1 MLALFSE
8 KVDKETTNT
17 KDRGPLIAEKGH
29 EDFSDN
35 GDRNIKGNKDMT
47 AKGNEDTNTEEDE
60 DMNTEEDEDMNT
72 KEDEDMNTEEDEDID
87 AEENKDINAKENED
101 IDIEENGGYN
111 ITPHKL
117 TAGSEA
123 DSNTGS
129 DEYNTLAEPKQD
141 AIPIN
146 TGALTKVTKN
156 NTASEYIASIDKL
169 ADSVNQSSPSK
180 LDAPAKIRRPLPRS
194 RRRDVHQ

>member
-1 MLALFSE
+1 M
-8 KVDKETTNT
+8 DKETTNT

-35 GDRNIKGNKDMT
+35 RDYNIEGNK
-47 AKGNEDTNTEEDE
+47 
-60 DMNTEEDEDMNT
+60 DMNTEEDEDMNI
-72 KEDEDMNTEEDEDID
+72 KEDKDID

-101 IDIEENGGYN
+101 INIKENGGYN
-111 ITPHKL
+111 IIPHKL
-117 TAGSEA
+117 IAGSEA

-156 NTASEYIASIDKL
+156 NTASEYIASIDKF
-169 ADSVNQSSPSK
+169 ADLVN
-180 LDAPAKIRRPLPRS
+180 
-194 RRRDVHQ
+194 

>member
-1 MLALFSE
+1 MSE
-8 KVDKETTNT
+8 
-17 KDRGPLIAEKGH
+17 
-29 EDFSDN
+29 EDVTYN
-35 GDRNIKGNKDMT
+35 EDRNIKGNKDMT
-47 AKGNEDTNTEEDE
+47 AKV
-60 DMNTEEDEDMNT
+60 
-72 KEDEDMNTEEDEDID
+72 
-87 AEENKDINAKENED
+87 NED

-111 ITPHKL
+111 ITTHKL

-146 TGALTKVTKN
+146 NGALTKVTKN
-156 NTASEYIASIDKL
+156 NTASEYITSIDKL

-180 LDAPAKIRRPLPRS
+180 LNAPEKIRRPLPRI
-194 RRRDVHQ
+194 RRRDIHQ